1 MPEISLDENSFIPLY
16 HQLTEKLK
24 ESIENEEWIPNSLIP
39 SEAQLCEK
47 YKVSR
52 GTVRQALSQL
62 VREGLLYRKQG
73 KGTFVAEPKVIQ
85 QLNVFHSVAQD
96 IKGKGLKP
104 FSQILQKDKIL
115 PNSHIKKILNLK
127 EGEMVFKIEALKVVD
142 NEEPL
147 TLETTYLVEKFLRDL
162 NKLDKE
168 EMTKVPFYNVI
179 IEKYKVKITGVKETF
194 EPVLVNEF
202 EAKRLHIIPGSLAL
216 MIKRI
221 TYTADGVPFEFR
233 RIIAR
238 SDKCKYLV
246 RFVYGA
252 GTLDLQL

>member
-1 MPEISLDENSFIPLY
+1 MPEIPLDENSFIPLY
-16 HQLTEKLK
+16 HQLTEKLR
-24 ESIENEEWIPNSLIP
+24 ENIENEEWIPNSLVP
-39 SEAQLCEK
+39 SETQLCEK

-73 KGTFVAEPKVIQ
+73 KGTFVAEPKVTQ
-85 QLNVFHSVAQD
+85 QLNLFHSIAQCVE
-96 IKGKGLKP
+96 GKGLKP

-115 PNSHIKKILNLK
+115 PNPHIKKILKLK
-127 EGEMVFKIEALKVVD
+127 EGEMVFKIEALKMVD
-142 NEEPL
+142 KEPL

-162 NKLDKE
+162 NKLDKK

-194 EPVLVNEF
+194 EPVLVDEF
-202 EAKRLHIIPGSLAL
+202 EAEKLHIPPGSLAL

-233 RIIAR
+233 RIVAR

-246 RFVYGA
+246 RFAYGA